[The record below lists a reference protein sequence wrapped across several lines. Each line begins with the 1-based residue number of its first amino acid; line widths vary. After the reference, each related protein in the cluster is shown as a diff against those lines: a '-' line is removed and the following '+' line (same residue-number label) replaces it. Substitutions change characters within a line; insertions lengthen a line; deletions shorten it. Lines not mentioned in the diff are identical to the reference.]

1 MAVVEALRMNPD
13 KYAIIYNS
21 EYDDSDSVF
30 DSSRDTNTAAAI
42 SPPYTSSTSTKPYQN
57 RYYNEYH
64 EGILEIANSLLKIL
78 TNQIVDK
85 MMVAAVE
92 EKRI

>member
-30 DSSRDTNTAAAI
+30 DSSRGTNTAAAI

-64 EGILEIANSLLKIL
+64 EGLIELAKGFFNSLLNHLVNK
-78 TNQIVDK
+78 T
-85 MMVAAVE
+85 MVAAVKE
-92 EKRI
+92 NV

>member
-30 DSSRDTNTAAAI
+30 DSSRGTNTAAAI
-42 SPPYTSSTSTKPYQN
+42 SPPYTSSTSTSTKPYQN
-57 RYYNEYH
+57 NEYY
-64 EGILEIANSLLKIL
+64 
-78 TNQIVDK
+78 
-85 MMVAAVE
+85 
-92 EKRI
+92 

>member
-1 MAVVEALRMNPD
+1 MNPD

-21 EYDDSDSVF
+21 EYDNSDSVF
-30 DSSRDTNTAAAI
+30 DSSRGTNTAGAI

-64 EGILEIANSLLKIL
+64 EGLIELAKGFFNSLLNHLVNK
-78 TNQIVDK
+78 T
-85 MMVAAVE
+85 MVGAVKE
-92 EKRI
+92 NV

>member
-30 DSSRDTNTAAAI
+30 DSSRGTNTAAAI

-57 RYYNEYH
+57 RYYNEYY
-64 EGILEIANSLLKIL
+64 EGILEIAKGFLNILL
-78 TNQIVDK
+78 NQLVNK
-85 MMVAAVE
+85 TMVAAV
-92 EKRI
+92 KGK